1 MARLRDA
8 RWPSSPSLSA
18 GGRTAAVR
26 SRLTDVAHSRKRAR
40 ILALRLCASTL
51 VCAPVT
57 AIVCR
62 NAHEVA
68 LESPSTKLSHIRGVI
83 CFLRGHS
90 WYLVV
95 DGMSRQGLH
104 L

>member
-18 GGRTAAVR
+18 GGRAAAVR

-40 ILALRLCASTL
+40 ILALRLRASTL

-57 AIVCR
+57 R
-62 NAHEVA
+62 
-68 LESPSTKLSHIRGVI
+68 
-83 CFLRGHS
+83 
-90 WYLVV
+90 
-95 DGMSRQGLH
+95 
-104 L
+104 